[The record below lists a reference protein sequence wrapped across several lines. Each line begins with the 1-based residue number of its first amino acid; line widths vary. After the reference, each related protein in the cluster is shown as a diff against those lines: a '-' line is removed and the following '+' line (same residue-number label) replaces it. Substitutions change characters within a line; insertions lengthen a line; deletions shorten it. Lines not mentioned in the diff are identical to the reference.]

1 MIVYWILFGVGLFV
15 VLTCLIVWLERRRER
30 KKIIEDRLFARS
42 MWDKGL

>member
-1 MIVYWILFGVGLFV
+1 MIVYYVAFGLALFV
-15 VLTCLIVWLERRRER
+15 AITLTLRHFERRRER